1 LDTNLNNEL
10 KDDKDQKKNTKK
22 EFHEKNEEKNNQQED
37 ENQYIKENKTKKKT
51 RKQNKFRASAFVT
64 ILMILIFTIVSV
76 GSYSPVKDLLFSQ
89 KNITKAHIE
98 GDDFNYRLARLTRY
112 LERVVVEGNEEDPY
126 KYANIDSIQY
136 YISNKDKTISKS
148 NIKDIDELQGI
159 SEEIVNEE
167 HEISKNNI
175 KGITESK
182 LEQLM
187 NKSMFYM
194 HIKTD
199 DQGNIQIEKI
209 TDEKFDKYEFKNTL
223 NSINK
228 SLEAYANLE
237 IIYMIPDD
245 LEDPVNFH
253 NYQDAF
259 TRDIQEFYMK
269 FYIMIIVGIGIV
281 GVLILSIVAFW
292 IPYERQKKI
301 SICNLYNKMPLEIKG
316 FIWLGLVAF
325 VGFVGATLIEEFS
338 YGTYQS
344 FDFLHMIYYAD
355 EYFYIIGIPITFI
368 FYLFIYLS
376 IVYIKYIYHT
386 GFKKGLIENSI
397 VGKIYFYITVEMRKM
412 VQEMIEMDV
421 KKSINKKIVV
431 VLGFIAWMV
440 ILFGAWGFSL
450 GACCVVFLYHYLSS
464 LIIKVKALNDATSKL
479 AQGDFD
485 IAFEEDMGIF
495 SPICDNLNHIKDGFK
510 VAIDEEVKSQQ
521 MKTELISNVSHDLKT
536 PLTSIITYV
545 DLLKK
550 EGIQNETQKEYI
562 DVLDRKAKRL
572 KVLIEDLF
580 EASKAS
586 SGNIDLHLEKVD
598 VIALFRQ
605 TLGELEEKINQ
616 STLQMKMNL
625 PEKKVICQ
633 LDGRRTYRVFEN
645 IMSNILKYAMPHS
658 RVYIDVSEDEKQI
671 SFTFKNMSAYE
682 MNFDVSQIAERFT
695 RGDRSRNTEGSGL
708 GLAIAKSL
716 IELQKGSLMITI
728 DGDLFKVMVTFPK
741 GE

>member
-1 LDTNLNNEL
+1 MDTNLNNDL
-10 KDDKDQKKNTKK
+10 KDDKDEKKNMKK
-22 EFHEKNEEKNNQQED
+22 A
-37 ENQYIKENKTKKKT
+37 

-64 ILMILIFTIVSV
+64 ILMIFIFAVVSV
-76 GSYSPVKDLLFSQ
+76 GSYLPTKDLLFSE
-89 KNITKAHIE
+89 KNITKTYIE
-98 GDDFNYRLARLTRY
+98 GDHFNYRLARLTRY
-112 LERVVVEGNEEDPY
+112 LERVVVEGNDEDPY
-126 KYANIDSIQY
+126 EYANIDSIKY

-148 NIKDIDELQGI
+148 NIKDIDEVQGI
-159 SEEIVNEE
+159 NEEVVNEE
-167 HEISKNNI
+167 REISKNNI
-175 KGITESK
+175 RGTIESK

-199 DQGNIQIEKI
+199 DKGNIQIEQISDK
-209 TDEKFDKYEFKNTL
+209 KFDQYEFKNTL

-237 IIYMIPDD
+237 IIYMIPYD
-245 LEDPVNFH
+245 LKSPVNFH

-269 FYIMIIVGIGIV
+269 FYIMIIVAIGIV
-281 GVLILSIVAFW
+281 GVLILSIVAFC

-301 SICNLYNKMPLEIKG
+301 SICSLYNKMPLEIKG
-316 FIWLGLVAF
+316 FIWLGLV
-325 VGFVGATLIEEFS
+325 GFVGVTPLVEEFS
-338 YGTYQS
+338 YGIYQP
-344 FDFLHMIYYAD
+344 FDFLHTIYYAD

-397 VGKIYFYITVEMRKM
+397 VGKIYFYITIEMKKM
-412 VQEMIEMDV
+412 FKEMIELDT
-421 KKSINKKIVV
+421 KKSINKKIGV

-440 ILFGAWGFSL
+440 ILFGPWGFAL
-450 GACCVVFLYHYLSS
+450 GAFCVMFLYHCFSNLR
-464 LIIKVKALNDATSKL
+464 IKVKALNDATSKL
-479 AQGDFD
+479 AKGDFNID
-485 IAFEEDMGIF
+485 FEEDMGIF
-495 SPICDNLNHIKDGFK
+495 TSICENLNNIKDGFK
-510 VAIDEEVKSQQ
+510 VAIDEEIKSQQ

-550 EGIQNETQKEYI
+550 EAIQNETQKEYI

-625 PEKKVICQ
+625 PENKVICQ

-658 RVYIDVSEDEKQI
+658 RVYIDALEDEKEI
-671 SFTFKNMSAYE
+671 SFTFKNISGYE
-682 MNFDVSQIAERFT
+682 MNFDISQITERFT
-695 RGDRSRNTEGSGL
+695 RGDKSRNTEGSGL
-708 GLAIAKSL
+708 GLAITKSL
-716 IELQKGSLMITI
+716 IELQKGSLNITI
-728 DGDLFKVMVTFPK
+728 DGDLFKVIVTFPK